1 MKRLLPIA
9 ASSVML
15 TACAP
20 TPPAK
25 WAEGGARLDLPR
37 ARWALVEAAVDVLP
51 NGSVFVNS
59 EHVLTIDAA
68 GRVVNP
74 DKEPV
79 ALLMPDGR
87 LLGPDDSPLG
97 AVGSLHASLP
107 DEQNAWITV
116 MPTGEVI
123 RYLDDG
129 ERINFGA
136 WLGCSMSPRAQQ
148 ACTLVTHLLGMRI
161 KEEQDRL
168 RAMNQGYRGGLAP
181 TGSGLGFG
189 GW

>member
-1 MKRLLPIA
+1 MKRLLSIA
-9 ASSVML
+9 ALGLVL
-15 TACAP
+15 PACAA

-51 NGSVFVNS
+51 DGTIWVNS
-59 EHVLTIDAA
+59 EHILTIDTA
-68 GRVVNP
+68 GRVINP
-74 DKEPV
+74 EKEPV
-79 ALLMPDGR
+79 AMLMPDGR
-87 LLGPDDSPLG
+87 LLGKDDEPLG

-107 DEQNAWITV
+107 DEANAWISV
-116 MPTGEVI
+116 LPTGEVI

-136 WLGCSMSPRAQQ
+136 WLGCSGSARSQQ

-161 KEEQDRL
+161 KEEQDRI
-168 RAMNQGYRGGLAP
+168 RASNSGYRGGMVP
-181 TGSGLGFG
+181 TGMGYGLG